1 MADIGYPIAE
11 VEPSGVAIITKPAST
26 GGRVDRL
33 TVTEQ
38 VLYEIHDPAAYLA
51 PDVVL
56 DLTDV
61 TVEDVARDRVQ
72 VRGTRGKPAPAT
84 LKATVCID
92 GGLLGEAE
100 ISYAGPNAMARAR
113 LAAETVTER
122 VRRRTPELKIRTD
135 AIGLLS
141 VLGDD
146 TGAFAR
152 QRNDEANDIRL
163 RFAAQSQDRAAV
175 EGLLDEVEALYCAG
189 PAGGA
194 GVRRR
199 LTPRLTSTSCLIER
213 SYARPTV
220 TMLGQGA

>member
-1 MADIGYPIAE
+1 VWAAP
-11 VEPSGVAIITKPAST
+11 
-26 GGRVDRL
+26 R
-33 TVTEQ
+33 
-38 VLYEIHDPAAYLA
+38 PAA
-51 PDVVL
+51 PPG
-56 DLTDV
+56 TP
-61 TVEDVARDRVQ
+61 
-72 VRGTRGKPAPAT
+72 RGRPP
-84 LKATVCID
+84 
-92 GGLLGEAE
+92 
-100 ISYAGPNAMARAR
+100 P
-113 LAAETVTER
+113 
-122 VRRRTPELKIRTD
+122 PELKIRTD

-199 LTPRLTSTSCLIER
+199 LTPRLASTSCLIER